1 MELLLLLTALL
12 SALSGAAVQAR
23 AGEARTHQVVA
34 AAEQVVP
41 RLVAVRV
48 RAPARPL
55 AIAPVVEDA
64 RRIASPVRLFSIA
77 AAAPLYATRLR
88 E

>member
-23 AGEARTHQVVA
+23 AGDAQVHQVVA
-34 AAEQVVP
+34 AAEAVAP
-41 RLVAVRV
+41 RIAAARM
-48 RAPARPL
+48 PARPRV
-55 AIAPVVEDA
+55 IVAPAFDA
-64 RRIASPVRLFSIA
+64 RRIASPLRLFSLA